1 MKFNSLRR
9 ICGKSR
15 NKQLAKHQKNIWRS
29 EINDIVRGGCG
40 GFLFGIPLLYT
51 MEVWWIGSS
60 ATPQMMLI
68 ALVLTFI
75 VVYLLMRT
83 EGFRKPKRF
92 NRRYQAITE
101 TVEAMGIGLICSA
114 FMLLLLRE
122 LSPGVSL
129 KEALG
134 KTVYESVPF
143 SLGVALANQLLG
155 ENGTNSP
162 DNRTSRQD
170 DSAENNPTFTDL
182 SATLIGAIVIGFNIA
197 PTDEIAKLAAAVSE
211 PWLLAIIATSV
222 LISYAIVFQA
232 GFSAQEKR
240 RKHKGIFQ
248 QPFSE
253 TMICYLVSLIVA
265 AIMLW
270 FFQKLS
276 WNDPWTI
283 WLEHSI
289 ILGLPTTIG
298 GAAGRLA
305 I

>member
-1 MKFNSLRR
+1 MKLNSLRK
-9 ICGKSR
+9 ICGRDRNNISR
-15 NKQLAKHQKNIWRS
+15 KRQKNPWKS

-60 ATPQMMLI
+60 ATPAMMLV

-92 NRRYQAITE
+92 NRRYQGITE
-101 TVEAMGIGLICSA
+101 TIEAMGIGLVCSA
-114 FMLLLLRE
+114 FVLLLLRE
-122 LSPGVSL
+122 LAPGVSL

-134 KTVYESVPF
+134 KTIFESVPF

-155 ENGTNSP
+155 ENGNNPP
-162 DNRTSRQD
+162 DNRTTRN
-170 DSAENNPTFTDL
+170 DSEDNNATFSDL

-197 PTDEIAKLAAAVSE
+197 PTDEIATLAAAVSE
-211 PWLLAIIATSV
+211 PWLLAIIATSL

-232 GFSAQEKR
+232 GFSAQNKR
-240 RKHKGIFQ
+240 KQHKGIFQ
-248 QPFSE
+248 KPFSE
-253 TMICYLVSLIVA
+253 TMICYLISLIAA

-270 FFQKLS
+270 FFQKLT

-283 WLEHSI
+283 WLEHTL
-289 ILGLPTTIG
+289 ILGLPATIG

>member
-1 MKFNSLRR
+1 MKFNSRR
-9 ICGKSR
+9 ICRKYK
-15 NKQLAKHQKNIWRS
+15 NKQLGKHKKNIWRS
-29 EINDIVRGGCG
+29 ELNDIVRGGCG

-60 ATPQMMLI
+60 ATPQMMLT

-92 NRRYQAITE
+92 NRRYQGITE

-134 KTVYESVPF
+134 KIIFESVPF
-143 SLGVALANQLLG
+143 SLGVAFANQLLG
-155 ENGTNSP
+155 ENGNNSP
-162 DNRTSRQD
+162 DDRTTTQN
-170 DSAENNPTFTDL
+170 DSVENNATFSDL

-197 PTDEIAKLAAAVSE
+197 PTDEITTLAAAVSE

-253 TMICYLVSLIVA
+253 TMICYLVSLIA
-265 AIMLW
+265 AGLMLW
-270 FFQKLS
+270 FFQKLA
-276 WNDPWTI
+276 WNDPWII